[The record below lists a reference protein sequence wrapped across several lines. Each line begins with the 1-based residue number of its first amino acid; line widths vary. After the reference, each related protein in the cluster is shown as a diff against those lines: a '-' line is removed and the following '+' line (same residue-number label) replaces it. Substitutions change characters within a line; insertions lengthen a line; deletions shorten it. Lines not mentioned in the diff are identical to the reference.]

1 MPNRVVT
8 RRDTE
13 PVEYAPFGLG
23 GLDMFT
29 EPSLLPPEV
38 MALAENTHST
48 DLGLSRRPGSAKLA
62 RLTNTGGSKTFGATT
77 KYALLTAA
85 SQLLLPKGG
94 FAFKC
99 SLVATRPSGGN
110 TAWVVSSRPSGQTY
124 HVFKLTL
131 SDAGVITATF
141 RDTGGTD
148 RSTATAAVDAG
159 ATVHFLAILNTVAGT
174 WTAYVNGQA
183 SGSALAGLSPTI
195 QPIQTTGVAWAF
207 GVEKETGAAVTANT
221 NFDGALDALTLFSLN
236 GLRPSTGTATAVD
249 MLRTHSSRQWP
260 SPEMDMVLFNYD
272 CDNTSTTVLYDSSR
286 FANNASLVGTPSN
299 TAAVAYNSPV
309 GNYVGAFDQPDG
321 GAYNLAAAYGT
332 LYYEQVRRSA

>member
-8 RRDTE
+8 RRDAE

-23 GLDMFT
+23 GVDMFT

-62 RLTNTGGSKTFGATT
+62 RLTDTGGSKTFGATT

-99 SLVATRPSGGN
+99 SFVATRPSGGN
-110 TAWVVSSRPSGQTY
+110 TAWIVSSRPNGQTY
-124 HVFKLTL
+124 HVFKVTL

-141 RDTGGTD
+141 RDTGGSD
-148 RSTATAAVDAG
+148 RTTSTAAVDAG
-159 ATVHFLAILNTVAGT
+159 ATVHFLVVLDVVAGT

-183 SGSALAGLSPTI
+183 SGTPLTGLSSSI
-195 QPIQTTGVAWAF
+195 QPIQTASVAWAF
-207 GVEKETGAAVTANT
+207 GVEKETGVAVTANS
-221 NFDGALDALTLFSLN
+221 NFDGALDAITLFTLS
-236 GLRPSTGTATAVD
+236 GLRPSTGTTTVVD
-249 MLRTHSSRQWP
+249 MLRAHSARQWP
-260 SPEMDMVLFNYD
+260 SPEMDMVVFNYD
-272 CDNTSTTVLYDSSR
+272 CDSTSTTVLYDSSR

-299 TAAVAYNSPV
+299 TSAVAYNSPV
-309 GNYVGAFDQPDG
+309 GNYVGYFDQPDG